1 MAKFVFETA
10 LGYTAVALHGE
21 TVLALSFGHSTEQ
34 AAVRA
39 LRSRIAKRMQGDT
52 GSEDARSGENLIER
66 LQRFASGEVTDFDDI
81 SIDLSGRTLFQRKV
95 LQACRAI
102 PWGSTRTYGE
112 LAEEAGYPGAARA
125 VGSVMSN
132 NRIPLI
138 IPCHR
143 VLAASGLGGFSAPR
157 GVSLKRRLL
166 ALEGT
171 AELLAPA
178 G

>member
-1 MAKFVFETA
+1 MANFAFETA
-10 LGYTAVALHGE
+10 LGYAAVALRGE
-21 TVLALSFGHSTEQ
+21 TVLALCFGHSTEQ

-39 LRSRIAKRMQGDT
+39 LKSRVSNQFEGEIDYEGAH
-52 GSEDARSGENLIER
+52 SGENLIER
-66 LQRFASGEVTDFDDI
+66 LQRFASGEVCDFDDI

-95 LQACRAI
+95 LQACRVI
-102 PWGSTRTYGE
+102 PWGNTRTYGE
-112 LAEEAGYPGAARA
+112 LAQDAGYPGAARA

-132 NRIPLI
+132 NRLPLI

-157 GVSLKRRLL
+157 GVSLKKRLL

-171 AELLAPA
+171 ANLLAPA
-178 G
+178 S

>member
-1 MAKFVFETA
+1 MANFAFETA

-21 TVLALSFGHSTEQ
+21 TVFALSFGHSTER
-34 AAVRA
+34 AAARA
-39 LRSRIAKRMQGDT
+39 LKSRVGTGLAGEIGYEYSQG
-52 GSEDARSGENLIER
+52 GKNLIER
-66 LQRFASGEVTDFDDI
+66 LQRFASGEASDFDDI

-157 GVSLKRRLL
+157 GVSLKKRLL

-178 G
+178 S